1 MTVQGLFINL
11 TTVRQWT
18 VDKAAGACLAQGI
31 TAIVPWRDRAW
42 KIGLAEAARVVHANG
57 QRGTGLAGAACRK
70 ERA

>member
-18 VDKAAGACLAQGI
+18 ADKAAGACLAQGI
-31 TAIVPWRDRAW
+31 TAIVPWRDRAR

-57 QRGTGLAGAACRK
+57 LRVTGLAGAACRK
-70 ERA
+70 QCA